1 VPKDERAGPNVAT
14 CVQNMYNVANRDDD
28 DDLTLPGDVLE
39 ELDTL

>member
-28 DDLTLPGDVLE
+28 DLTLPGDVLE